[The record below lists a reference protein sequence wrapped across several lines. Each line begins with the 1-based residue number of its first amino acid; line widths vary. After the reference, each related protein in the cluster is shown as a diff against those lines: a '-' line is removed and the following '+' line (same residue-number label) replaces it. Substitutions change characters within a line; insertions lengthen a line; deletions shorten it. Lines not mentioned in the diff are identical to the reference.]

1 MEISEDDYR
10 RINPYTNRVRNASQ
24 LQYLKDL
31 KMNKNGEV
39 FVNACNVADDNCRL
53 KAMEE
58 KVAENSTEEER
69 YKNKLYEYPLAYS
82 IHKFI
87 KGNPTVYGN
96 EGNTFNLSYD
106 TKIQDGKYYKSGEVF
121 NPINTITGNVE
132 SEYTPNVDKNAI
144 LDNLENKKY
153 NITYCNGGEIQK
165 YNRGGLHPDLQ
176 GFKMDLMKLYP
187 NARITSEVRP
197 GAKTKQGKP
206 SRHATGEAIDIAYHP
221 DVLNFLWNTTEGTS
235 LLSKYDLGLLDE
247 STPEMLQKTGG
258 TGAHLHVG
266 KDTTIPSGRN
276 RHIEL
281 MQAQLKKINEDNA
294 KKEQQSVVSTPQS
307 TEQVKTDEQT
317 EAQIQQNDESQNE
330 YLTAAQIMEA
340 NRREQA
346 NNMNNIL
353 SRYNSTNDEWM
364 QLFQ

>member
-1 MEISEDDYR
+1 MER
-10 RINPYTNRVRNASQ
+10 KYTGLFLNQ
-24 LQYLKDL
+24 
-31 KMNKNGEV
+31 
-39 FVNACNVADDNCRL
+39 
-53 KAMEE
+53 
-58 KVAENSTEEER
+58 
-69 YKNKLYEYPLAYS
+69 
-82 IHKFI
+82 
-87 KGNPTVYGN
+87 
-96 EGNTFNLSYD
+96 
-106 TKIQDGKYYKSGEVF
+106 
-121 NPINTITGNVE
+121 
-132 SEYTPNVDKNAI
+132 
-144 LDNLENKKY
+144 
-153 NITYCNGGEIQK
+153 

-176 GFKMDLMKLYP
+176 GFKMDLQKMYP
-187 NARITSEVRP
+187 NARITSEVRE

-221 DVLNFLWNTTEGTS
+221 DVLNFLWNTTEGTQ
-235 LLSKYDLGLLDE
+235 LLSKYNLGLLDE

-276 RHIEL
+276 RHIEI